1 MKVKFDWEDYMTK
14 EEVIKEIEENIEEL
28 KEAEERIGSEYM
40 EGAVEACEFILNLIK
55 RIDE

>member
-1 MKVKFDWEDYMTK
+1 MTK